1 MILRF
6 FWGFALPWSE
16 IVAEICEIVEEA
28 KRLAEKCGLR
38 GKIEFVPPDE
48 YVGRVSLDAILRGE
62 ASIPEVPPMEEW
74 SEITIRVSG
83 ACWDNMVGHFGK
95 CFEFVLVVGSFI
107 KRELELLGIRFS
119 IHGIGS
125 TLYFDIPRQDIGD

>member
-1 MILRF
+1 MR
-6 FWGFALPWSE
+6 WSE
-16 IVAEICEIVEEA
+16 IVAEIREIVEEA
-28 KRLAEKCGLR
+28 RRLAEERGLR

-48 YVGRVSLDAILRGE
+48 YVRRVSVDEILRGE

-119 IHGIGS
+119 LYDIGM
-125 TLYFDIPRQDIGD
+125 LLFEIPRQGVDD